1 MSKPVYPYIQWLVTG
16 TKSNILKCDGNQLV
30 GFITPATF
38 SSTAVT
44 FEMTASMITPI
55 WVPIKDSSGSA
66 ISFTVTTSSYY
77 GFSQDQ
83 IAKFL
88 GVEIFRFV
96 GGSSETAGTLIQ
108 PILIPRQY

>member
-1 MSKPVYPYIQWLVTG
+1 MSKPVHPVIQWLITG

-38 SSTAVT
+38 SSTAIT
-44 FEMTASMITPI
+44 FEMTATMTSPI
-55 WVPIKDSSGSA
+55 WVPVKDSGGSA

-83 IAKFL
+83 IAKFN
-88 GVEIFRFV
+88 GVEVFRFV

-108 PILIPRQY
+108 PILIPRPY